1 MLRNM
6 IDKLKKHSRELK
18 KEISALYLACKK
30 KNVPWYVKAI
40 AAVVVAYALSPVDL
54 IPDFIPVLGYLDDLV
69 LIPLGITIAIKL
81 IPQSVMEECRR
92 EAEGLFKDGKPRN
105 WKAGAVIILI
115 WIILLWV
122 IVSKVF
128 SFELPIDNNTA
139 LKFLLLFTGSFLAA
153 AISGAA
159 GFGGALLLLPLL
171 SKTIGT
177 TMAVP
182 VLTIAQLIGNLSR
195 AFFGFKQIK
204 WKPVLMFILGAVP
217 MSILGAFSFVKVPK
231 EIITRGIGLAIIV
244 FVVLKYFKVLKF
256 EPGDRTMLVGGAV
269 TGLISG
275 LVGSAGPIGA
285 ALFLSLNLPPVSY
298 IASEAVTAIAMHI
311 SKTIVYQKY
320 LGIGLYALGIGLFMG
335 VAMIAGTWAGKKA
348 IDRMP
353 KEKFVKFVGVLL
365 AVIGLQMLIFG

>member
-6 IDKLKKHSRELK
+6 IDKLKKHSRELE

-92 EAEGLFKDGKPRN
+92 EAEGLFKDGKPHN

-128 SFELPIDNNTA
+128 SFESPIDNNTA

-217 MSILGAFSFVKVPK
+217 TSILGAFSFVKVPK

-335 VAMIAGTWAGKKA
+335 VAMIVGTWAGKKA